1 MPCALSPARSEDRK
15 RPNEIATAGSPGQPR
30 RQRGAIQWGV
40 LLTLWGLALAAGFLG
55 LTAYASWPG
64 ETGPSPSEWPRDCGI
79 PLDDRRDTL
88 VMFLH
93 PLCPCS
99 RASVDELG
107 ELAASASDRVAVHIV
122 SLRTRSLERNGLE
135 RVDRP
140 GVTSWD
146 DDNGK
151 LAQRF
156 GVLTSGHVLL
166 YEPGG
171 RLVYSGGITPLRG
184 HRGENPGRS
193 AVLEALGGGR
203 EHRATGPVFGCPLFD
218 PRSTQAEQPCP

>member
-1 MPCALSPARSEDRK
+1 VACALRPARSEDWK
-15 RPNEIATAGSPGQPR
+15 RQNKIAAAGSPGQPQR
-30 RQRGAIQWGV
+30 RRGAIRWGV
-40 LLTLWGLALAAGFLG
+40 LLTLWGLVLGVGFLG

-64 ETGPSPSEWPRDCGI
+64 DSGRAPSDWPRDCGI
-79 PLDDRRDTL
+79 PLDSRRDTL

-99 RASVDELG
+99 RASVDELL
-107 ELAASASDRVAVHIV
+107 ELAARSSDRVAVHLV
-122 SLRTRSLERNGLE
+122 SLHTDYLARSGLT
-135 RVDRP
+135 RVDRA

-146 DDNGK
+146 DAGGK

-184 HRGENPGRS
+184 HRGDNPGRR
-193 AVLEALGGGR
+193 AVLDALCGGS
-203 EHRATGPVFGCPLFD
+203 ENSATGPVFGCPLFD